1 MDFSVLWYIP
11 VFIVSL
17 VFVAIVIPSIVR
29 VANKIH
35 LFDVQD
41 GRKVHKGNV
50 PRLGGISFLPAI
62 LFTLLVVVALMTKV
76 LPSEIHG
83 LYYIPITEILMAAA
97 GCVLLYLVGIM
108 DDVIGV
114 SYRSKFLIQLMA
126 AGLICTSGLY
136 ISDLYGVLGIHYLHP
151 IFGIPLTLVI
161 IVFIINSINLID
173 GIDGL
178 ASGLCILGGL
188 GYAVMFH
195 YLNMDMNLVIAV
207 SMLGVLLM
215 FYLYNVFGKPG
226 VTKIFMG
233 DTGSLTIG
241 FILAFFAIKLCCFN
255 QFEVG
260 EPLTG
265 QMLFVYAISVI
276 FVPVMDVFRV
286 FFARLLDKK
295 SPFFPDKRHIHHKFL
310 AMGLSMRQTRWAIFA
325 MSFIFL
331 AMNILLS
338 FVLKVNINLIILADL
353 FVWIALN
360 MAISSRVRKLKL
372 QHNETA
378 ERFEDVGKR
387 GIGGFLSN
395 REKYKNF

>member
-17 VFVAIVIPSIVR
+17 VFVAIVIPSIVM
-29 VANKIH
+29 VANKIN

-41 GRKVHKGNV
+41 GRKVHKGNI

-62 LFTLLVVVALMTKV
+62 LFTLLVVVAVMTRV

-83 LYYIPITEILMAAA
+83 LYYIPITEIMMAAA
-97 GCVLLYLVGIM
+97 GCVILYLVGIM

-114 SYRSKFLIQLMA
+114 SYKSKFILQLMA
-126 AGLICTSGLY
+126 AGLICSSGLY
-136 ISDLYGVLGIHYLHP
+136 ISDLYGVLGIHKLHP
-151 IFGIPLTLVI
+151 VFGVPLTLVI

-178 ASGLCILGGL
+178 ASGLCIWGGI
-188 GYAVMFH
+188 GYALMFY
-195 YLNMDMNLVIAV
+195 YLNMDMNLVLAV

-226 VTKIFMG
+226 VSKIFMG

-241 FILAFFAIKLCCFN
+241 FILAFFAVKLCCFN

-286 FFARLLDKK
+286 FFARILDGK

-310 AMGLSMRQTRWAIFA
+310 AMGLSMRQARWTIFA
-325 MSFIFL
+325 MSFFFL
-331 AMNILLS
+331 MMNILLA
-338 FVLKVNINLIILADL
+338 FILKTNMNVVILADL
-353 FVWIALN
+353 AVWIAIN

-372 QHNETA
+372 QNDEVA
-378 ERFEDVGKR
+378 ARFEDVGNDRIWHRRNKR
-387 GIGGFLSN
+387 FH
-395 REKYKNF
+395 K

>member
-17 VFVAIVIPSIVR
+17 VFVAIVIPSIVM
-29 VANKIH
+29 VANKIN

-41 GRKVHKGNV
+41 GRKVHKGNI

-62 LFTLLVVVALMTKV
+62 LFTLLVVVAVMTRV

-83 LYYIPITEILMAAA
+83 LYYIPITEIMMAAA
-97 GCVLLYLVGIM
+97 GCVILYLVGIM

-114 SYRSKFLIQLMA
+114 SYKSKFILQLMA
-126 AGLICTSGLY
+126 AGLICSSGLY
-136 ISDLYGVLGIHYLHP
+136 ISDLYGVLGIYKLHP
-151 IFGIPLTLVI
+151 VFGVPLTLVI

-178 ASGLCILGGL
+178 ASGICIWGGI
-188 GYAVMFH
+188 GYALMFY
-195 YLNMDMNLVIAV
+195 YLNMDMNLVLAV

-226 VTKIFMG
+226 VSKIFMG

-241 FILAFFAIKLCCFN
+241 FILAFFAVKLCCFN

-265 QMLFVYAISVI
+265 RMLFVYAISVI

-286 FFARLLDKK
+286 FFARILDGK

-310 AMGLSMRQTRWAIFA
+310 AMGLSMRQARWTIFA
-325 MSFIFL
+325 MSFFFL
-331 AMNILLS
+331 TMNILLA
-338 FVLKVNINLIILADL
+338 FILKTNMNVVILADL
-353 FVWIALN
+353 AVWIAIN

-372 QHNETA
+372 QNDEVA
-378 ERFEDVGKR
+378 ARFEDVGNDRIWHRRNKR
-387 GIGGFLSN
+387 FH
-395 REKYKNF
+395 K

>member
-1 MDFSVLWYIP
+1 MDFSILWYIP

-17 VFVAIVIPSIVR
+17 AFVAIVIPSIVR
-29 VANKIH
+29 VANKIN

-62 LFTLLVVVALMTKV
+62 LFTLLVVVAVMTKV
-76 LPSEIHG
+76 LPSDITG
-83 LYYIPITEILMAAA
+83 LYYIPITEIMMAAA
-97 GCVLLYLVGIM
+97 GSVLLYLAGIM

-114 SYRSKFLIQLMA
+114 SYKSKFVIQLMA

-136 ISDLYGVLGIHYLHP
+136 ISDLYGVLGIHKLHP
-151 IFGIPLTLVI
+151 VLGVPLTLVI

-178 ASGLCILGGL
+178 ASGLCIWGGI
-188 GYAVMFH
+188 GYAMMFY
-195 YLNMDMNLVIAV
+195 YLNMDMNLVLAV

-226 VTKIFMG
+226 VSKIFMG

-241 FILAFFAIKLCCFN
+241 FILAFFAVKLCCFN
-255 QFEVG
+255 EFEPGV
-260 EPLTG
+260 PLTG
-265 QMLFVYAISVI
+265 RMLFVYAISVI

-286 FFARLLDKK
+286 FFARLLDGK

-310 AMGLSMRQTRWAIFA
+310 ALGYSMRQARWTIFA
-325 MSFIFL
+325 MSFLFL
-331 AMNILLS
+331 TINVILAFILKADINIVIIVDLIVWILLN
-338 FVLKVNINLIILADL
+338 V
-353 FVWIALN
+353 
-360 MAISSRVRKLKL
+360 AISARVRKLRL
-372 QHNETA
+372 QHNEIA
-378 ERFEDVGKR
+378 EHFEDVGK
-387 GIGGFLSN
+387 
-395 REKYKNF
+395 EKLWLKRFIR